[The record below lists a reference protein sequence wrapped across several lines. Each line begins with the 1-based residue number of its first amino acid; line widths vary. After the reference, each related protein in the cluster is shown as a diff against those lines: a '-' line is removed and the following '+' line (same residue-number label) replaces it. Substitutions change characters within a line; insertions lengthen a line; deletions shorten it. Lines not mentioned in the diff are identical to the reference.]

1 MFRASRLAP
10 AILASVCGPLMAT
23 LPGAAET
30 AAPTAR
36 PQPAD
41 IEGRWQDE
49 RRDLTL
55 DIVRCGDQI
64 CGQVVDKQQKCGAR
78 VLSASWRT
86 KRAFDGVEDLAGGTL
101 DMPSRGGIYKV
112 RLTLGR
118 AKGAEKPTLHIYGA
132 VNEEPSLMR
141 RTIPLT
147 LYLVRIGDPA
157 CTPKATS

>member
-1 MFRASRLAP
+1 
-10 AILASVCGPLMAT
+10 MAT

-55 DIVRCGDQI
+55 DIVRCGGQI
-64 CGQVVDKQQKCGAR
+64 CGQIVDKEQKCGAR
-78 VLSASWRT
+78 ALVAAWRT
-86 KRAFDGVEDLAGGTL
+86 QPGPDAPDEVAGGTL
-101 DMPSRGGIYKV
+101 DMPSRGGTYKV
-112 RLTLGR
+112 RLMLHR
-118 AKGAEKPTLHIYGA
+118 AKTTDKPSLRIFGA

-141 RTIPLT
+141 RMIPLA
-147 LYLVRIGDPA
+147 LYLVRTGDPA